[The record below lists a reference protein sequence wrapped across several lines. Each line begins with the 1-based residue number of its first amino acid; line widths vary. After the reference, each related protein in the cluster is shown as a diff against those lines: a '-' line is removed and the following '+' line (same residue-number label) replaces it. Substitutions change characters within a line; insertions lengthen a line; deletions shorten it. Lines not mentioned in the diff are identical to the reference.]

1 MDTEAELARLRYA
14 CQKNDNDI
22 EQVLG
27 RALGYPRYC
36 DDQTNFPGST
46 DADGVCVGDQVA
58 ASLALQAADR
68 IKALAT
74 ELEQARADVDA
85 WKKLYFDAGRSN
97 DAFAADMARLMVG
110 VFKKDEELLK
120 ERDAAKDLSERQRR
134 TIRALVV
141 AARVMWRYIVYIHK
155 WLGSPKSTAV
165 NTIMQE
171 IAWGPVGD
179 QNRR

>member
-36 DDQTNFPGST
+36 DDQINFPGST

-68 IKALAT
+68 IKALTA
-74 ELEQARADVDA
+74 ELEQARADADT
-85 WKKLYFDAGRSN
+85 WKKRYFDAGRSE
-97 DAFAADMARLMVG
+97 DAFAADMARLMVCL
-110 VFKKDEELLK
+110 FKKDEALLAEL
-120 ERDAAKDLSERQRR
+120 EAAKTEIESRKR
-134 TIRALVV
+134 TQEATDQALV
-141 AARVMWRYIVYIHK
+141 A
-155 WLGSPKSTAV
+155 
-165 NTIMQE
+165 E
-171 IAWGPVGD
+171 IRKNNGQA
-179 QNRR
+179 